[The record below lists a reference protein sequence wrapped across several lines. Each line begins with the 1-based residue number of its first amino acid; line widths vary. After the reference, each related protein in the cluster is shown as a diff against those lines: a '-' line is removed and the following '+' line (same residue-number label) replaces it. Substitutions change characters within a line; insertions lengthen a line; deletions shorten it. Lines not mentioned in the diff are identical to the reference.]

1 MPFFCISEPP
11 TPGSALRLNA
21 DVLLVSDSMD
31 PPTALSWILLEPLD
45 TSLETETLVR
55 TLDCGGRRSLHW
67 CRRLTQEPGTFLPAA
82 SCAQAARSQP
92 ASSCTAEPRD
102 LLGSPALKKKK
113 IPILDLV
120 PLSHGSNCCWHGSAL
135 V

>member
-31 PPTALSWILLEPLD
+31 PPTALSWILLEPFD
-45 TSLETETLVR
+45 TSLEMDTRVR
-55 TLDCGGRRSLHW
+55 TLHGGEWRSLHW
-67 CRRLTQEPGTFLPAA
+67 SSRLTREPGTFLPAA
-82 SCAQAARSQP
+82 SCAQAARSQQ

-102 LLGSPALKKKK
+102 LLGSPALKRL
-113 IPILDLV
+113 P
-120 PLSHGSNCCWHGSAL
+120 S
-135 V
+135 

>member
-45 TSLETETLVR
+45 TSLGTETRVR
-55 TLDCGGRRSLHW
+55 TLHCVGGGGFVCVGAGDSPKSQGH
-67 CRRLTQEPGTFLPAA
+67 FLPLRLVLRLPVL
-82 SCAQAARSQP
+82 SRLHLV
-92 ASSCTAEPRD
+92 
-102 LLGSPALKKKK
+102 LLNLVT
-113 IPILDLV
+113 DLV
-120 PLSHGSNCCWHGSAL
+120 LL
-135 V
+135 L